1 MGGCPMFQ
9 ATPEEAEQM
18 RKEAAAGIES
28 MNQNAKCPMTGSASG
43 GGGCPVAAPG
53 ENPELEGTWMA
64 PLTDDPN
71 ECPTFLPRP
80 ILDAPKYS
88 NSKKPRIKADDGL
101 VFLEDAEKEIQK
113 TLDETIE
120 KLKKGE
126 KLEDDVMEEVMK
138 KNQEKMKK
146 VICHE

>member
-1 MGGCPMFQ
+1 MSEEMGGCPMFQ
-9 ATPEEAEQM
+9 ATPEESEKM
-18 RKEAAAGIES
+18 RKEAAEGLDS
-28 MNQNAKCPMTGSASG
+28 AKKGSCPMTGAASS

-64 PLTDDPN
+64 PVSDDPN

-88 NSKKPRIKADDGL
+88 NVKKRIKADDGL
-101 VFLEDAEKEIQK
+101 VFLEDAEREIQR
-113 TLDETIE
+113 TLDVTME

-126 KLEDDVMEEVMK
+126 KIEDDVMEEVF
-138 KNQEKMKK
+138 
-146 VICHE
+146 C

>member
-1 MGGCPMFQ
+1 MFQ

-18 RKEAAAGIES
+18 RKEAAAGLES
-28 MNQNAKCPMTGSASG
+28 IKKNAKCPMSGAASE

-53 ENPELEGTWMA
+53 EHPELEGTWMA

-113 TLDETIE
+113 TLDETIAR
-120 KLKKGE
+120 LKNGE
-126 KLEDDVMEEVMK
+126 KLEDDVMKEVMK
-138 KNQEKMKK
+138 KNQEKLK
-146 VICHE
+146 VSSH

>member
-1 MGGCPMFQ
+1 MFQ

-18 RKEAAAGIES
+18 RKDATAGLES
-28 MNQNAKCPMTGSASG
+28 MKTEGTCPMTGAPSSG
-43 GGGCPVAAPG
+43 SGCPMAAPG

-64 PLTDDPN
+64 PQTDDPD

-88 NSKKPRIKADDGL
+88 NAKKRIKADDGL

-126 KLEDDVMEEVMK
+126 NLEDDVM
-138 KNQEKMKK
+138 QQ
-146 VICHE
+146 VIDQRLNHRL